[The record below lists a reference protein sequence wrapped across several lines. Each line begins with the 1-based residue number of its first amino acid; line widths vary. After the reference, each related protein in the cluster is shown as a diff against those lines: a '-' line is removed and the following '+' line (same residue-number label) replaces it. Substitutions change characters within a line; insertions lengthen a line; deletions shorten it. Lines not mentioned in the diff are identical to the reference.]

1 MRGRLIRSPLFS
13 NNLACRK
20 TLDVLDRI
28 VDVVPDG
35 TSSGGQFW
43 FTGVRR
49 KWEEG
54 NRLMRHYDF
63 LFYKV
68 CINKLLASLFFF
80 RRNAN
85 ERKLSGLC
93 FAHICCRSRI
103 NFKFHFSSR
112 IFLYLLEN
120 GYPSPD

>member
-63 LFYKV
+63 VLYKV
-68 CINKLLASLFFF
+68 CINKLLASLFFLEEMRTKENYLDF
-80 RRNAN
+80 V
-85 ERKLSGLC
+85 L
-93 FAHICCRSRI
+93 RI
-103 NFKFHFSSR
+103 YVVVR
-112 IFLYLLEN
+112 V
-120 GYPSPD
+120 